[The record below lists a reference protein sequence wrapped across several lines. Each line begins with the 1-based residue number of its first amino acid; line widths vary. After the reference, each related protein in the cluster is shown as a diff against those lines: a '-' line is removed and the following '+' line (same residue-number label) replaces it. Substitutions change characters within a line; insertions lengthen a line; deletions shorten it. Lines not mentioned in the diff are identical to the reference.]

1 MLYRVWTS
9 EHDESYGGRVLPVGI
24 ECLHMLVLV
33 VFAAALRDYLTGR
46 VELEIQNCN
55 AVTQLN
61 AASSLLQLTCDAVV
75 ELDADL
81 CLTKHSQELA
91 AMLLRDPGASL
102 EGL

>member
-1 MLYRVWTS
+1 
-9 EHDESYGGRVLPVGI
+9 
-24 ECLHMLVLV
+24 MLVLV

-102 EGL
+102 EGP